1 MTKNIPYIAVAS
13 SGIAATL
20 LINGTT
26 AHSILSKIPINLRET
41 SICSIR
47 KNSDMAKIIK
57 KCKFIIWDEC
67 TLTHKHALESVDRLL
82 KDLMNTGKII
92 GGISILLSGDFQ

>member
-1 MTKNIPYIAVAS
+1 MTKNIPNDAVAS
-13 SGIAATL
+13 LGIAATL

-26 AHSILSKIPINLRET
+26 AHSIFKIPINLRET

-67 TLTHKHALESVDRLL
+67 TEYTVL
-82 KDLMNTGKII
+82 
-92 GGISILLSGDFQ
+92 